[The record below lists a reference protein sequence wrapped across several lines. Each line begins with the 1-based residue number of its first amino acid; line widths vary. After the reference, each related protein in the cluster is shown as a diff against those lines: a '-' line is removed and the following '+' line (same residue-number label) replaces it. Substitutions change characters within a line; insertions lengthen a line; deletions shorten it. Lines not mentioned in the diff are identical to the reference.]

1 MAQYK
6 VEDFRRMVQEW
17 IVAQQWYCEVE
28 RMERDARIFHSREA
42 YASELAWFTALRTA
56 CKALNVDMKT
66 AVAVEKS
73 IRRNTQ
79 YKRHW
84 ESEPHL
90 SWWNLDRTGT
100 EDSYRKAVAADTT
113 SHYFNY

>member
-6 VEDFRRMVQEW
+6 VEELRSMVQEW
-17 IVAQQWYCEVE
+17 ITAQQWYYEVE
-28 RMERDARIFHSREA
+28 RMERDARIYHSREA
-42 YASELAWFTALRTA
+42 YASESAWFIALKTA
-56 CKALNVDMKT
+56 CKMLGVDMKT
-66 AVAVEKS
+66 AIAVEKS

-79 YKRHW
+79 YKRRW
-84 ESEPHL
+84 ESEPHF
-90 SWWNLDRTGT
+90 SWWNWDHTGT